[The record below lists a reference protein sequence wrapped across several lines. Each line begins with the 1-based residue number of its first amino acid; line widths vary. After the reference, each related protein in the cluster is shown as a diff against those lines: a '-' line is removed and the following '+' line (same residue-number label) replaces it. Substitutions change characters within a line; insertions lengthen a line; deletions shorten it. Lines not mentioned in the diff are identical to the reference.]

1 MQSKIFILS
10 GQSGVGKNT
19 IFKLLEKDLVDFHR
33 VITCT
38 TRSPRPGE
46 IDGHDYYFLTD
57 REFKK
62 DIEDGKFLEYAHVH
76 NFIYGTPMSE
86 IKKAEELNQHIFLTI
101 DVQGATKLKEE
112 MPEVITIFLKFP
124 EGNIDQLVR
133 NRIGHDSKRNLSE
146 AEIGRR
152 IESAKDEAQYI
163 KFYDYKVENVE
174 GDPQFAVGK
183 IEQII
188 KENISNIRIVE
199 AETQDIPEMCAIH
212 KQIWLA
218 TYTGDSCGLSEADIL
233 SKDFDSPAK
242 INKWQ
247 SSLDDENYKL
257 WLAKD
262 GTKIVGFCGAKKGE
276 HENDFS
282 VVYILPNYQRKGI
295 GQAFATKV
303 FAWLGTEKPIQIEL
317 ANCNKPALNFY
328 EKLGFK
334 DPKVAEPL
342 ILNNGKQIE
351 IIKLTKRS

>member
-38 TRSPRPGE
+38 TRTLRPGE
-46 IDGHDYYFLTD
+46 VDGQDYYFLTD
-57 REFKK
+57 DEFKMG
-62 DIEDGKFLEYAHVH
+62 IEAGKFLEYAHVH
-76 NFIYGTPMSE
+76 NFLYGTPMSE

-101 DVQGATKLKEE
+101 DVQGATKLKKE

-124 EGNIDQLVR
+124 DGDIDQLVR

-146 AEIGRR
+146 SEIIRR
-152 IESAKDEAQYI
+152 IESAQDEAQYI
-163 KFYDYKVENVE
+163 KLYDYAVENVE
-174 GDPQFAVGK
+174 GSPEIAVGE
-183 IEQII
+183 IERII
-188 KENISNIRIVE
+188 KENIINIKIVE
-199 AETQDIPEMCAIH
+199 AEALDIPEMCAIH

-218 TYTGDSCGLSEADIL
+218 TYAGDACGLSESDIL
-233 SKDFDSPAK
+233 SKDFDSPMK

-262 GTKIVGFCGAKKGE
+262 NDKIVGFAGAKKGE

-282 VVYILPNYQRKGI
+282 VVYILPEYQRKGI
-295 GQAFATKV
+295 GQTFARKV

-317 ANCNKPALNFY
+317 ANCNKSALKFY
-328 EKLGFK
+328 EKLGFTN
-334 DPKVAEPL
+334 PKITEPL
-342 ILNNGKQIE
+342 ILKSGKQIE
-351 IIKLTKRS
+351 IIKLTNRS